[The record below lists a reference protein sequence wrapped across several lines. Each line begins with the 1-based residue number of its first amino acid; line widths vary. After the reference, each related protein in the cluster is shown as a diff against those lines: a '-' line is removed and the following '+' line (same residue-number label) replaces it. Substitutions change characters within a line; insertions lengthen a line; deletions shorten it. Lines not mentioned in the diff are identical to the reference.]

1 MIYGVKIYDGEGNL
15 KKVVEQKNA
24 NRLFWS
30 EFYLNGGDYHNRGVE
45 VDPDALKQ
53 RGRKITC
60 ANSDCKKETMVIG
73 KRTRFCSL
81 ACQTK
86 RREHNNNR
94 FKKIKTK
101 YEANC
106 GIITCDN
113 KIMTTGKMKFCSLP
127 CRRLANVAK
136 NRRAYVKAKVSLAE
150 RKLEVA
156 KRK

>member
-15 KKVVEQKNA
+15 KKVVDDKGA

-30 EFYLNGGDYHNRGVE
+30 EFYLSGGDYHNRGVE
-45 VDPDALKQ
+45 VDPEMLEQ
-53 RGRKITC
+53 RGRKIIC
-60 ANSDCKKETMVIG
+60 ANSDCKKEQLVIG

-86 RREHNNNR
+86 RREHNSNRYMR
-94 FKKIKTK
+94 FKPK
-101 YEANC
+101 YEAQC

-113 KIMTTGKMKFCSLP
+113 KIMTTGKLKFCSLP
-127 CRRLANVAK
+127 CRRLAHVAK
-136 NRRAYVKAKVSLAE
+136 NRRANAKAKVSLAE